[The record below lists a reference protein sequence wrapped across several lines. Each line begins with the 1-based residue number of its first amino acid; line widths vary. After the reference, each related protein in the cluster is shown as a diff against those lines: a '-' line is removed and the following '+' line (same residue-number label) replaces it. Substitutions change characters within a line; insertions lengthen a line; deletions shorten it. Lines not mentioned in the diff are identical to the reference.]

1 MEAAKSLL
9 QDYEI
14 VLRHGKPVSLGFGA
28 YGSVQLGR
36 CRLTN
41 FLVAIKKI
49 QGKLALS

>member
-1 MEAAKSLL
+1 METTKSLR

-14 VLRHGKPVSLGFGA
+14 VLRHGKPMSLHFGA
-28 YGSVQLGR
+28 YGPVQLGR